1 MKKYLFL
8 LRIRLAFRFHLRRQ
22 RTNSAGL
29 PSDFCAND
37 PSSAI
42 KKTNM

>member
-22 RTNSAGL
+22 RANSAGL
-29 PSDFCAND
+29 PSNFPAND
-37 PSSAI
+37 PRSVI
-42 KKTNM
+42 KKMNM